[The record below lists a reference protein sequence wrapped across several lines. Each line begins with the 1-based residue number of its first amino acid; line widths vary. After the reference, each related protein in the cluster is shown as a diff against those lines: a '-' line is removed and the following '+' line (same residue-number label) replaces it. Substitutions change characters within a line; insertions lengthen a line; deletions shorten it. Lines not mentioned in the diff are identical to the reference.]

1 MYVRLCEGSVKNHVS
16 DVCMH
21 VSVPIFVAFIVH
33 VCCSLAFQCILCV
46 SAVCAVCL
54 MCFLIMRCYV
64 CHTQKAFKANP
75 EMSSH

>member
-21 VSVPIFVAFIVH
+21 VSVPIFLAFIVH

-46 SAVCAVCL
+46 SAVCAKQVDV
-54 MCFLIMRCYV
+54 F
-64 CHTQKAFKANP
+64 
-75 EMSSH
+75 SHEVLCMPYSKSF